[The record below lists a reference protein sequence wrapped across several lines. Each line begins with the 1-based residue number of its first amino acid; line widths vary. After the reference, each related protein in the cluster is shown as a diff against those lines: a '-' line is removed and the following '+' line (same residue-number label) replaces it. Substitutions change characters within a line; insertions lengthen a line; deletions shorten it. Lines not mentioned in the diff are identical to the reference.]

1 MNDWYAC
8 LIETTKEGLP
18 FLEGYLLG
26 RGVGGLV
33 IHDPDEFAAFLA
45 GEGEHWDYLDDSLY
59 EKKDAPA
66 SVTFY
71 LPKNGQGKDS
81 YQEIVAGLSELR
93 ASLPEVDFGVLSV
106 TGETVREE
114 DWANEWK
121 QYYHKTKIGSR
132 LLICPSWELTETGTP
147 PYTEDGRA
155 VLVLDPGMAFG
166 TGGHASTR
174 LCLTLLEQVAKAGDA
189 LLDLGCGSGIL
200 SVAGLLLGAKSAVGV
215 DIDQKAV
222 EVSRENAARS
232 GVEKRYR
239 ALCGDLTEQVSGKY
253 DLICANIVADV
264 ILRLI
269 PDMGAYLAF
278 GGKIILS
285 GIITKRK
292 PEILNALCGAGYRLL
307 EEKEEDGWCALLVTK

>member
-1 MNDWYAC
+1 MNEWFAC
-8 LIETTKEGLP
+8 EIETTEAGLP
-18 FLEGYLLG
+18 ILSDYLI
-26 RGVGGLV
+26 GVGLTGLM
-33 IHDPDEFAAFLA
+33 IRDPKEIGAFLA

-59 EKKDAPA
+59 ALAECPPT
-66 SVTFY
+66 VTFY
-71 LPKNGQGKDS
+71 LPKNGQGRETLLQIREGIK
-81 YQEIVAGLSELR
+81 GLPITPTPR
-93 ASLPEVDFGVLSV
+93 IFCQ
-106 TGETVREE
+106 TVQEE

-121 QYYHKTKIGSR
+121 RYYHKTEIGER
-132 LLICPSWELTETGTP
+132 LVICPSWELTEKGAP
-147 PYTEDGRA
+147 PYTENGRA

-174 LCLTLLEQVAKAGDA
+174 LCLTLLEQITKAGDT

-215 DIDQKAV
+215 DLDEKAV

-239 ALCGDLTEQVSGKY
+239 AVCGDLTERVSGQY

-269 PDMGAYLAF
+269 PDMGRYLAS
-278 GGKIILS
+278 GGKVVLS
-285 GIITKRK
+285 GIITERK
-292 PEILNALCGAGYRLL
+292 PEILNALFDAGYRLL